1 VPKILFADGSM
12 TVRKVAER
20 LLTAEGFEVTCVSTV
35 EEALKVLAK
44 ERPDLVI
51 SEVMMPDRSGYE
63 VCRFVRSQPTLSKT
77 SVLLISAVVDDAMA
91 RETESCQADGVLK
104 KPFQGT
110 ALQDRVFEL
119 LAKQAASSPSA
130 TSHQMAAPKET
141 APVAAPA
148 LASAEISAAGPAG
161 SGKVYRVTE
170 EQLQTFRQAAS
181 RIRELEGL
189 LVKEQERASRLAKEV
204 NEKSPVDGR
213 AEELERL
220 LAKEREQTAR
230 LRATIQA
237 IEKAAGLA
245 NTGLEEMARALAEL
259 GRLASQAGRGSSTG
273 DSD

>member
-1 VPKILFADGSM
+1 MPKILIADGSM

-20 LLTAEGFEVTCVSTV
+20 LLTTEGFEVTCVSTV

-51 SEVMMPDRSGYE
+51 SEAMMPDRSGYE
-63 VCRFVRSQPTLSKT
+63 VCRFVRSQPTLSGT
-77 SVLLISAVVDDAMA
+77 SVLLISAVVNDAVV
-91 RETESCQADGVLK
+91 REAESCQADGVLK

-119 LAKQAASSPSA
+119 LRKHQVSP
-130 TSHQMAAPKET
+130 
-141 APVAAPA
+141 APA
-148 LASAEISAAGPAG
+148 PASAETSAAGTAG

-189 LVKEQERASRLAKEV
+189 LVQERERAAQLAKQAHD
-204 NEKSPVDGR
+204 KMPSDAR

-220 LAKEREQTAR
+220 VAREREQTAR

-237 IEKAAGLA
+237 MEKAAGLA
-245 NTGLEEMARALAEL
+245 NTGLEEVARALAEL
-259 GRLASQAGRGSSTG
+259 GRLANQAGRGPGTG
-273 DSD
+273 DSN